1 MPLLSS
7 PAAAGVSGSQGRQS
21 SHTNWS
27 VPPDAPFLPRPDV
40 VTGIVARS
48 RPLSLSQP
56 EPLPTSLWTTTEP
69 VLASRVRLCEGPR
82 SGRMRGQAVILSGY
96 AGHNSC
102 WRSWEPRDCMSTR
115 LLLAGGANVGPDRA
129 GRRCVGKN
137 QKNPFQLQPIMTD
150 PQPGF
155 ASLTGRQACENGR
168 PDAAAGARS
177 TPPFHPRPEHGRR
190 QELFDQPEGEK
201 GQNRGGCANPGGVA
215 TCGFVS
221 RIELKWE
228 V

>member
-1 MPLLSS
+1 MCVCVSERESVVSENKNSPRKVSPKSSTTSAERKKTKTLTRSTPRSTHELYHTTATSSRLRGLARFARCAPFGSNVTAKKILVLRPSGNAASWIFSRSEMPLLLSS

-82 SGRMRGQAVILSGY
+82 
-96 AGHNSC
+96 
-102 WRSWEPRDCMSTR
+102 
-115 LLLAGGANVGPDRA
+115 
-129 GRRCVGKN
+129 
-137 QKNPFQLQPIMTD
+137 
-150 PQPGF
+150 
-155 ASLTGRQACENGR
+155 
-168 PDAAAGARS
+168 
-177 TPPFHPRPEHGRR
+177 
-190 QELFDQPEGEK
+190 
-201 GQNRGGCANPGGVA
+201 
-215 TCGFVS
+215 
-221 RIELKWE
+221 
-228 V
+228 